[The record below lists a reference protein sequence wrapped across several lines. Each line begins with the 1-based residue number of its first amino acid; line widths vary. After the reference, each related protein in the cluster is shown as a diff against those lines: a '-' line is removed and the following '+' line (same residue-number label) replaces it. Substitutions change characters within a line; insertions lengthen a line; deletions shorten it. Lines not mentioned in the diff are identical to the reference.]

1 MPRRIAVARLT
12 GAEARRARPSTDR
25 VSRSRP
31 FVCGAISWRRRR
43 LAVTRQGRGAGGRS
57 RETVENSAF
66 IMSDFESLVGR
77 IYEAS
82 AAPELWSGVLHD
94 IAGSVDAVGGVILT
108 RRSDSWVGWR
118 HSPALEGVGLY
129 LESPAAAASAA
140 PYRLLAADRAGFVD
154 AFEAFTEAEWLD
166 DPMMRNWGTQA
177 GLLYTSAVALPMPTD
192 DLVVVQINRR
202 ADQRRFDRD
211 DIARLD
217 LFRPHLA
224 RAGLLAARW
233 RLERLRAAA
242 EALSIIGI
250 PAAILDADGR
260 LLAANA
266 LIEAQRGHLV
276 FRSHDRVA
284 LVDRAADALLRRAL
298 AEIRNPAAASV
309 RSFAAKG
316 RDGSPIVAHLA
327 PATGRAR
334 DLFDGG
340 FAILALTPVATPQA
354 PDASLI
360 RGLFDL
366 TAAEARV
373 ASGVA
378 EGLTPAQ
385 IAVRHGTTRETVRGQ
400 LKSVFGKTGVARQ
413 SQLAAL
419 LAAQGRLAPF
429 APPDDPGA
437 AGPTPRSGDRN

>member
-1 MPRRIAVARLT
+1 MV
-12 GAEARRARPSTDR
+12 
-25 VSRSRP
+25 
-31 FVCGAISWRRRR
+31 
-43 LAVTRQGRGAGGRS
+43 
-57 RETVENSAF
+57 
-66 IMSDFESLVGR
+66 DFENIVGR

-82 AAPELWSGVLHD
+82 ADPELWSGVLHD
-94 IAGSVDAVGGVILT
+94 IAGSVDAVGGIILT
-108 RRSDSWVGWR
+108 RRSDFWLGWR
-118 HSPALEGVGLY
+118 HSPALEGVGRY
-129 LESPAAAASAA
+129 LESPAAAASEA
-140 PYRLLAADRAGFVD
+140 PYRLVAANRAGFVD
-154 AFEAFTEAEWLD
+154 AFEAFTEEEWLA
-166 DPMMRNWGTQA
+166 DPQMTEWGTRA
-177 GLLYTSAVALPMPTD
+177 GLLYASAVALPMPTD
-192 DLVVVQINRR
+192 DMVVVQINRR
-202 ADQRRFDRD
+202 SDQRRFDPE

-242 EALSIIGI
+242 EALAIIGI

-266 LIEAQRGHLV
+266 LIEEQRAHVV
-276 FRSHDRVA
+276 FRPRDRVA
-284 LVDRAADALLRRAL
+284 LVDRAADALLRRAV
-298 AEIRNPAAASV
+298 AEIRDPASASV
-309 RSFAAKG
+309 RSFAARGLDG
-316 RDGSPIVAHLA
+316 RPIVAHLV

-354 PDASLI
+354 PDAALI

-373 ASGVA
+373 ACGVA
-378 EGLTPAQ
+378 EGLTPEQ
-385 IAVRHGTTRETVRGQ
+385 IAARHGTTRETVRGQ

-419 LAAQGRLAPF
+419 LATQGRALL
-429 APPDDPGA
+429 
-437 AGPTPRSGDRN
+437 GPSREGQ